1 MSMSKWVAFYNKY
14 LSESDPFP
22 IEIHGWECEGESP
35 EEALATL
42 EENPAVP
49 FRMFLAEVVPI
60 SQKDKW
66 LEESKQEAKR
76 IGVVLPSVV
85 MH

>member
-1 MSMSKWVAFYNKY
+1 
-14 LSESDPFP
+14 
-22 IEIHGWECEGESP
+22 
-35 EEALATL
+35 
-42 EENPAVP
+42 
-49 FRMFLAEVVPI
+49 MFLAEVVPI